1 MADALEELQSAGFPV
16 DRIPDD
22 QRNVLTSLSED
33 ELRVLTDVKRRLDS
47 ASDVEAHAITARD
60 DGYVFW

>member
-1 MADALEELQSAGFPV
+1 MADNMSQLESAGFPV

-22 QRNVLTSLSED
+22 QRKVLSSLSDD
-33 ELRVLTDVKRRLDS
+33 EIRVLTDVKRRLES
-47 ASDVEAHAITARD
+47 ASDVEGHLARSSD